1 MTMAWALNAIVL
13 FVTTVGALLIFLS
26 LYKAPR
32 FSEVSLTPEE
42 KRAYAKYQRQVIIGI
57 GLLAAWL
64 VIQDLAFIL
73 L

>member
-1 MTMAWALNAIVL
+1 MTTAWVLNAMVL
-13 FVTTVGALLIFLS
+13 FVTTVGALLIFVS

-32 FSEVSLTPEE
+32 FSEVSLTAEE
-42 KRAYAKYQRQVIIGI
+42 KRAYAKYQRQVIVGV

>member
-1 MTMAWALNAIVL
+1 MTTAWVLNAIGL
-13 FVTTVGALLIFLS
+13 FVTTVGALLIFVS

-32 FSEVSLTPEE
+32 LSEVSLAPEE
-42 KRAYAKYQRQVIIGI
+42 KRAYAKYQRRLIVGV
-57 GLLAAWL
+57 GLLATWL